1 MDANQ
6 YEQYLAHGR
15 KPISTCIR
23 SLDMLPCVYLAHG
36 GTARSEAVLSGV
48 LELVQ
53 VLERLLVGER
63 LLVDDLRGVVVGV
76 GEGFGNLVCS

>member
-1 MDANQ
+1 
-6 YEQYLAHGR
+6 
-15 KPISTCIR
+15 
-23 SLDMLPCVYLAHG
+23 MLPCVYLAHG

-53 VLERLLVGER
+53 VLERLLV
-63 LLVDDLRGVVVGV
+63 DDLRGVVVGV

>member
-53 VLERLLVGER
+53 VLERLLV
-63 LLVDDLRGVVVGV
+63 DDLRGVVVGV